1 MCCRGFGSVFWLG
14 LLFGA
19 ELVRAELAGG
29 VGAVAACSALT
40 DSAEY
45 LGDPYNQSMET
56 MKSFSPR
63 PLLALL
69 SSLAMGTASADLQIG
84 LGGGAFRG
92 SEYDEQIG
100 YGLEGEVGFLA
111 QSQPVNLFFGVR
123 ASYVD
128 GLESAGSLYSAK
140 DSSELGLFEGA
151 AVARL
156 LFPLG
161 TEMVKIYG
169 EGSVGSA
176 NLKVS
181 GDARVKGSIGGQ
193 DYSINSRFDESDW
206 ALALGLGAGLQFD
219 FTPMV
224 GWRLGYNFH
233 SFGDSEVFGLKLDSG
248 AMHGFT
254 SAVVLKF

>member
-1 MCCRGFGSVFWLG
+1 MLRRCTAFIF
-14 LLFGA
+14 LFGPFLQGGLGQA
-19 ELVRAELAGG
+19 EMAGG
-29 VGAVAACSALT
+29 IGAVAAYAALT
-40 DSAEY
+40 DGPDV
-45 LGDPYNQSMET
+45 LGDPSKQSFET
-56 MKSFSPR
+56 MKRFSPR
-63 PLLALL
+63 PLLTLL
-69 SSLAMGTASADLQIG
+69 SALAMGTASADWQIG

-92 SEYDEQIG
+92 TEYDEKIG

-128 GLESAGSLYSAK
+128 GLESGGSLFNAR
-140 DSSELGLFEGA
+140 DSSDLGLFEGA

-161 TEMVKIYG
+161 TELVKVYG

-193 DYSINSRFDESDW
+193 DFAIRSRFDESDW

-219 FTPMV
+219 FTQSLGLRV
-224 GWRLGYNFH
+224 GYNFH
-233 SFGDSEVFGLKLDSG
+233 SFGDSEVFGLKLDPG